1 MRQHGRL
8 GGLRRFAKDR
18 DGVSGITFAF
28 VLTLVLAMSGIA
40 IDYVQAFLVKS
51 RLQHALDASVLA
63 AATRTGISDADR
75 ITHARQVFSANFPAA
90 ELGTP
95 ATPNITIGADGKV
108 TGTVTAVVDTTLTK
122 VIGFDNLN
130 VGALSEVQSSSAQGE
145 VVLVLDYSGSMYNN
159 GKYQAMRDAATGLI
173 NMLSNNGANAHVKF
187 GLVPFSAHVY
197 GTLESDYIVNETP
210 GGMWTNCT
218 QDRRH
223 FHNVQDTTPITAEDR
238 SKWGMTCVAG
248 GGEEDEDEEDEEG
261 GGGSCNAYSVCS
273 NYSSRNLI
281 IQPLSSNHA
290 TTINNLNSMS
300 PYANTH
306 ISLGLSFG
314 WHLIS
319 PNAPWQEGVAYN
331 APGHLKAIV
340 LLTDGQQ
347 TSKGWGSGDT
357 HSVSNAEDNL
367 EDMCAAIKDKG
378 VLLLTVA
385 FDLNDSDTENRLRTC
400 ASSEDHFFFDVD
412 TGAELMA
419 AFKSI
424 GTQLGGLM
432 RISK

>member
-18 DGVSGITFAF
+18 GGVSGITFAL

-95 ATPNITIGADGKV
+95 ATPNITISADGKV
-108 TGTVTAVVDTTLTK
+108 TGTVTAVVDTTLSK

-130 VGALSEVQSSSAQGE
+130 VGALSEVQSASAQGE
-145 VVLVLDYSGSMYNN
+145 VVLVLDYSGSMNSN
-159 GKYQAMRDAATGLI
+159 GKYEAMRDAATGLI
-173 NMLSNNGANAHVKF
+173 NMLSNNGTNTSVKF

-223 FHNVQDTTPITAEDR
+223 DHNIQDTTPITSNDAT
-238 SKWGMTCVAG
+238 KWGMTCTASG
-248 GGEEDEDEEDEEG
+248 GGEEDEEDEEG
-261 GGGSCNAYSVCS
+261 GGGACNAYSICS

-290 TTINNLNSMS
+290 TTISNLNSMS

-319 PNAPWQEGVAYN
+319 PNAPWEEGVAYN
-331 APGHLKAIV
+331 SPGHLKAIV
-340 LLTDGQQ
+340 LLTDGMQ
-347 TSKGWGSGDT
+347 TSDGWGPGDT
-357 HSVSNAEDNL
+357 HSVGNAETNL
-367 EDMCAAIKDKG
+367 EDMCTAIKDKG
-378 VLLLTVA
+378 VILLTVA
-385 FDLNDSDTENRLRTC
+385 FDLNDNSTENRLRDC

-412 TGAELMA
+412 TGAELLA

-424 GTQLGGLM
+424 GTQLSGLM

>member
-1 MRQHGRL
+1 MRQRHGRL
-8 GGLRRFAKDR
+8 GPSRGFAKDCG
-18 DGVSGITFAF
+18 GVSGITFAF
-28 VLTLVLAMSGIA
+28 VLMLVLAMTGIA
-40 IDYVQAFLVKS
+40 IDYIQAFLVKN

-63 AATRTGISDADR
+63 AATRTGISNADR
-75 ITHARQVFSANFPAA
+75 IAHARQVFSANFPAA

-95 ATPNITIGADGKV
+95 ATPSITIGSDGKV
-108 TGTVTAVVDTTLTK
+108 TGTVTAVVDTTLSK
-122 VIGFDNLN
+122 VIGFSNLN
-130 VGALSEVQSSSAQGE
+130 VGALSEVQSDSAQGE
-145 VVLVLDYSGSMYNN
+145 IVLVLDYSGSMNSS
-159 GKYQAMRDAATGLI
+159 GKYEAMRDAATELI
-173 NMLSNNGANAHVKF
+173 NMLSNNGANANVRF

-197 GTLESDYIVNETP
+197 GTMESDYIINETP

-223 FHNVQDTTPITAEDR
+223 THNIQDTTPVTAEDPT
-238 SKWGMTCVAG
+238 KWGMTCAAG
-248 GGEEDEDEEDEEG
+248 GGEEDEEDEEG
-261 GGGSCNAYSVCS
+261 GGACNAYSVCT

-281 IQPLSSNHA
+281 IQPLSSSHS
-290 TTINNLNSMS
+290 TTIANLNSMS

-319 PNAPWQEGVAYN
+319 PNPPWQEGVAYN
-331 APGHLKAIV
+331 SPGMLKAIV

-347 TSKGWGSGDT
+347 TSNGWGPGDT
-357 HSVSNAEDNL
+357 QSVSNAEDNL
-367 EDMCAAIKDKG
+367 ETMCTAIKDKG
-378 VLLLTVA
+378 VTILTVA
-385 FDLNDSDTENRLRTC
+385 FDLNDSDTEDRLRDC
-400 ASSEDHFFFDVD
+400 ASSDEHFFFDVD
-412 TGAELMA
+412 TGAELLA